1 MRGVHVSSIV
11 NELIN
16 TMSSLF
22 IYLFLRKNVKRTKT
36 RIKQKPTNKTKTSEQ
51 KIAKATVFRTQKLLR
66 GEESFVFRFLKN
78 WNFLDNLIYYTT
90 LLVVITR
97 HVLKSCILAKNVTFV
112 WSLMFRCTKDNFKV
126 EWYLKYWFLGL
137 KDHSFWFED
146 PIQKKKII
154 H

>member
-78 WNFLDNLIYYTT
+78 
-90 LLVVITR
+90 
-97 HVLKSCILAKNVTFV
+97 
-112 WSLMFRCTKDNFKV
+112 
-126 EWYLKYWFLGL
+126 
-137 KDHSFWFED
+137 
-146 PIQKKKII
+146 
-154 H
+154 